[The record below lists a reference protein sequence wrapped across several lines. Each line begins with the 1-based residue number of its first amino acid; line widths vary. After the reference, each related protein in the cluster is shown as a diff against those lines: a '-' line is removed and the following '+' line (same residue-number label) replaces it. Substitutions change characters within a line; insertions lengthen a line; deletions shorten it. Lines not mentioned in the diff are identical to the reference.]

1 MCVCAYIY
9 KYIFTGISSD
19 FLVEIIRLDSS
30 EREGSNKAKAL
41 KSFKQGRNDRLNGR
55 SPKQPAKKKKKKHPK
70 ERERE
75 STYSGGPLGDEVT
88 RSHHH

>member
-41 KSFKQGRNDRLNGR
+41 KGFQTRKKR
-55 SPKQPAKKKKKKHPK
+55 SPKWEIPQTASQKEKKEAS

-75 STYSGGPLGDEVT
+75 RAPIAEA
-88 RSHHH
+88 H